1 MVRLPVFAVEMKKLR
16 TMGVVMSPL
25 SGRVVIEVL
34 LPLMPVVVLVMMRRR
49 RTQVARMMMRRK
61 LMMTAHA

>member
-34 LPLMPVVVLVMMRRR
+34 LPLMLVVVLVMMRR